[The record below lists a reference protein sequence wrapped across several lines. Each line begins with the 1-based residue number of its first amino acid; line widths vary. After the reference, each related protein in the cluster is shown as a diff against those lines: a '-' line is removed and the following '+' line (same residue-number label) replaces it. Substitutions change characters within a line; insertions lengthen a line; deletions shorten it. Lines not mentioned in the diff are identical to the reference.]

1 MYQIYTATYLLN
13 HAMTIKTWLLC
24 KRTLNTNAL
33 DARMNEILKG
43 KRGKKKKNK
52 EEVEKGVRWH
62 TVTVVFSLC
71 SVLERFLAWFVLF
84 CFVFLC
90 FWLVHMYLPKGL
102 GSDRNEQKN
111 MSGNFL
117 TFHALTHISHSG

>member
-1 MYQIYTATYLLN
+1 M
-13 HAMTIKTWLLC
+13 
-24 KRTLNTNAL
+24 NA
-33 DARMNEILKG
+33 ILKG

-71 SVLERFLAWFVLF
+71 SVLERFLAGFGLFCFVLF
-84 CFVFLC
+84 CFVLLCIPLFLAGS
-90 FWLVHMYLPKGL
+90 HGL

-117 TFHALTHISHSG
+117 TFLALTHISHSG

>member
-1 MYQIYTATYLLN
+1 MAYCN
-13 HAMTIKTWLLC
+13 
-24 KRTLNTNAL
+24 
-33 DARMNEILKG
+33 
-43 KRGKKKKNK
+43 
-52 EEVEKGVRWH
+52 
-62 TVTVVFSLC
+62 C
-71 SVLERFLAWFVLF
+71 SVFVMFCFREVFGLICFVLF

-117 TFHALTHISHSG
+117 TFLALTHISHSG